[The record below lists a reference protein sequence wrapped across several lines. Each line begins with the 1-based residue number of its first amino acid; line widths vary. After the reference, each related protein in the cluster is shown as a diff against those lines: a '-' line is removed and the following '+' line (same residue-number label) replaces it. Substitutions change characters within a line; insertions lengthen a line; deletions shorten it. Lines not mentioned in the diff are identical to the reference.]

1 MFFFNV
7 GSPFESN
14 SILFG
19 LEQVG
24 HSIVTNPSM
33 QNDDALVVYDEQEVL
48 ATIDS
53 HCPFWICSLL
63 FFFNKLNN

>member
-24 HSIVTNPSM
+24 HSIITNPSM
-33 QNDDALVVYDEQEVL
+33 QNDDALVVKDEQEVL
-48 ATIDS
+48 TTKDS

-63 FFFNKLNN
+63 FF